1 MGQQLA
7 LPLPYPKGWCEAN
20 QFNYDAWPQYITDR
34 QGRQWLV
41 LHVGGTPYAHS
52 KPIRFCCHKPRS
64 VEYHYVNDFE
74 ATPA

>member
-7 LPLPYPKGWCEAN
+7 LPLPYPKGWCAAN
-20 QFNYDAWPQYITDR
+20 QFNVDAWPQYIHDQ

-41 LHVGGTPYAHS
+41 LHVGGSDGKSENA
-52 KPIRFCCHKPRS
+52 RFCCHKPRS